1 MKFGLVLQRGLYIMV
16 TIDEMEIMLDE
27 IAAEI
32 PQELYRELNGGIM
45 LLPES
50 RMNPAGRNNDLYIM
64 GEYHRGGNLG
74 RFITIYY
81 GSFMQVYGYL
91 GRDALKEQLRKTL
104 KHEFIHHIESLAGEK
119 GLEIKDE
126 QFIKDY
132 LKRTQR

>member
-1 MKFGLVLQRGLYIMV
+1 MV
-16 TIDEMEIMLDE
+16 TIEEMEIMLDE
-27 IAAEI
+27 IAIEI

-50 RMNPAGRNNDLYIM
+50 KLNPAGRNNELYIL
-64 GEYHRGGNLG
+64 GEYHKGGGLG

-91 GRDALKEQLRKTL
+91 GKESMKEQLKKTL

-119 GLEIKDE
+119 GLEIKDA
-126 QFIKDY
+126 QFIAEY
-132 LKRTQR
+132 LKRT